1 MPPTRGLLLR
11 WLTDKNSWFRS
22 LIIGSP
28 GLTFSIELLY
38 ISWASVRCSAFVPA
52 EVTRNTSTAASPN
65 VVRHPIGH
73 TLKFQAESMTTNS
86 NASAIAKEVQA
97 NTQGDAIAPHLLLR
111 RRTMTELNNISRL
124 FL

>member
-65 VVRHPIGH
+65 VSRHPKK
-73 TLKFQAESMTTNS
+73 TDRAKKKYDDRKKKELYLPNNVKTNLC
-86 NASAIAKEVQA
+86 Q
-97 NTQGDAIAPHLLLR
+97 
-111 RRTMTELNNISRL
+111 
-124 FL
+124 